1 MAGGAD
7 TSIGQGNCI
16 FVGLNVFRQLFNVVG
31 RKVLVRNQSHRN
43 VDDQADWLEIFKR
56 IVPGVFIQR
65 GCGGEAR
72 MHQQYRV
79 AVSVGAGD
87 LSGTDSAAG
96 PAFIFD
102 DDRFSQRGPHGFGQ
116 GARHVIGWAPRRE
129 GHYHIDWAIR
139 ESGMGCGADQKGSKA
154 QNGSQFARGK
164 HHRVS
169 E

>member
-1 MAGGAD
+1 MVGGAD

-87 LSGTDSAAG
+87 LSDTDSAAG

-102 DDRFSQRGPHGFGQ
+102 DDRLSQRGPLTAAANASLKAATDVA
-116 GARHVIGWAPRRE
+116 GATKSAGRARRS
-129 GHYHIDWAIR
+129 A
-139 ESGMGCGADQKGSKA
+139 
-154 QNGSQFARGK
+154 
-164 HHRVS
+164 
-169 E
+169 